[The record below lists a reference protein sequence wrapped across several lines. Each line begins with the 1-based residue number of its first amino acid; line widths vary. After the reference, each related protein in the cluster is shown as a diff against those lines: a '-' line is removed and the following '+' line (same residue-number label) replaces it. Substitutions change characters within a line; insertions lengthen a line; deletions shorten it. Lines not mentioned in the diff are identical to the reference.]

1 MSLIKEALAVA
12 EKYPVFPTDNKKPC
26 WSNRELGVGKGEG
39 GYKIATQDPAR
50 VRELF
55 SHRHA
60 NEIAVPMG
68 EMSGLIC
75 VDVDLYK
82 DPALEQWIKDS
93 AHYLNGTMAHRT
105 RSGGVHFFFKH
116 PGDGIRFPATLR
128 PGVDLKAG
136 GTGYVCFPPTKGYT
150 HADGIR
156 TAKAFPLPMLEEALK
171 AKGGS
176 GRTSI
181 GTAFNDAT
189 DEELIESI
197 ERADE
202 LYPALR
208 SLSFRMPN
216 RKFPDGKPLS
226 EAASTDDV
234 DVLDA
239 LLDAGADIEAPGAIF
254 TGGSPMSDAV
264 VFTQWRAARRLLER
278 GATTTLWQAAAL
290 GLLNHVQ
297 QLSLKTPAPAGDDIT
312 NAFWHACRGG
322 QQEVAAYLLRCG
334 ADRNWIGHD
343 RKTPLDVA
351 HESGE
356 GDFVEWL
363 LASGAKKA
371 DEVR

>member
-1 MSLIKEALAVA
+1 MAYPRDVEGSLKGNLVLTIPADDVRAIALVGAIQGGDAESLQRQLREASDLAAARIVDDYGVSRTLLHVVA
-12 EKYPVFPTDNKKPC
+12 DWPGHFPHGPST
-26 WSNRELGVGKGEG
+26 V
-39 GYKIATQDPAR
+39 
-50 VRELF
+50 
-55 SHRHA
+55 
-60 NEIAVPMG
+60 
-68 EMSGLIC
+68 
-75 VDVDLYK
+75 
-82 DPALEQWIKDS
+82 
-93 AHYLNGTMAHRT
+93 
-105 RSGGVHFFFKH
+105 
-116 PGDGIRFPATLR
+116 ATLIA
-128 PGVDLKAG
+128 AG
-136 GTGYVCFPPTKGYT
+136 ADANAAVLHREPTGSPE
-150 HADGIR
+150 
-156 TAKAFPLPMLEEALK
+156 TALHW
-171 AKGGS
+171 
-176 GRTSI
+176 
-181 GTAFNDAT
+181 
-189 DEELIESI
+189 
-197 ERADE
+197 
-202 LYPALR
+202 
-208 SLSFRMPN
+208 
-216 RKFPDGKPLS
+216 
-226 EAASTDDV
+226 AASTDDV